1 MDKPNTGGCF
11 CQLYASEFYILDVFG
26 AIIYT
31 FLMNNPVL
39 VMHCLVYVA
48 ETVKSTRTILQTSR
62 GWKKRGEKRVNLA
75 VQRHLI
81 TLRER
86 LSGIAPSIHLF
97 PSFALSHSSTKR
109 FSCPVCNPHPLYL
122 PVIPPSSHPSHSL
135 RTVKDKSDDKRLS

>member
-1 MDKPNTGGCF
+1 M
-11 CQLYASEFYILDVFG
+11 
-26 AIIYT
+26 
-31 FLMNNPVL
+31 
-39 VMHCLVYVA
+39 
-48 ETVKSTRTILQTSR
+48 
-62 GWKKRGEKRVNLA
+62 NLA

-135 RTVKDKSDDKRLS
+135 RTVKDKSDDKRLSLKKKGQFKKESLSLETGRRPFLNYKTSFEPVS

>member
-1 MDKPNTGGCF
+1 MR
-11 CQLYASEFYILDVFG
+11 
-26 AIIYT
+26 
-31 FLMNNPVL
+31 
-39 VMHCLVYVA
+39 CLVYVA
-48 ETVKSTRTILQTSR
+48 KRVKSTRTTLLTLR
-62 GWKKRGEKRVNLA
+62 GWKKRGEKRVNSA

-135 RTVKDKSDDKRLS
+135 RTVKDKSDDKRLSLKKGQFKKESLSLATGRRPFLNYKTSFEPVSWAPGVK